1 MMKNFEDFIIAVV
14 ASFIALSI
22 VLSLAYFIFRV
33 SGRADG
39 KTIEE
44 IQQTLDQN
52 DSQVIIALGNN
63 FEAKEGLIKSSELN
77 GDGLIALCTK
87 PEPMNMDHPNIQN
100 YFKKAISRTKL
111 TPKQQVQIAKIG
123 FSTYSKAL
131 LLSNDLS
138 AEGLVEICKN
148 TRIFN
153 LDDPK
158 VQGWFRDAINRTNLT
173 SKQQVKIAE
182 IGRRP
187 VYREALLLSNNL
199 TAEGLIAICE
209 KPRGLDLNSP
219 TVQKMF
225 KNAIQRTELTDA
237 QKVKIAKSKIQGLGL
252 F

>member
-1 MMKNFEDFIIAVV
+1 MKKAFEDFIILVI
-14 ASFIALSI
+14 ASLIALSI
-22 VLSLAYFIFRV
+22 VLSISYFIFRA

-39 KTIEE
+39 KTIKE

-87 PEPMNMDHPNIQN
+87 PEPMNIDNSNIKN
-100 YFKKAISRTKL
+100 YFKKAIARTKL
-111 TPKQQVQIAKIG
+111 TPQQQVQIAKIG
-123 FSTYSKAL
+123 DSTYSKTL

-138 AEGLVEICKN
+138 AEALVEICKN
-148 TRIFN
+148 TKVFN
-153 LDDPK
+153 LNNTT

-173 SKQQVKIAE
+173 AKQQVQIAE
-182 IGRRP
+182 IGRP
-187 VYREALLLSNNL
+187 IYKEALLLSNNL
-199 TAEGLIAICE
+199 SAEGLIAVCE
-209 KPRGLDLNSP
+209 NPRGLNLNNP
-219 TVQKMF
+219 TVQKWF
-225 KNAIQRTELTDA
+225 KNAIQRTELTEA